1 MVVSCETCIINLS
14 ATRTRP
20 LKETKYWLGL
30 SEITELIGQD
40 NERESKENTRLLSN
54 FNYFHMRLIYAKR

>member
-1 MVVSCETCIINLS
+1 MNFQEFLFSGVVYYRETCIINLS

-20 LKETKYWLGL
+20 LKETKNWLGL

-40 NERESKENTRLLSN
+40 NERERRENTRLL
-54 FNYFHMRLIYAKR
+54 LIF